1 MHVPLFFL
9 RNLLG
14 YTFITTLTRADL
26 FLLGSIAQLFLE
38 PIDPDGNNVWS
49 TENEGVISITRK
61 SENNDPFRWGMPPGL
76 GRPFRPRGPRLPGM
90 PRDPLGRDQP
100 EETVKKIS
108 GLERVNYKITEVNGD
123 RVTVR
128 KDYQFVT
135 QDDERLPYLILK
147 GVGTFVFDQKFG
159 MPVTMTYRATI
170 TTNDEDGSSSIPLNV
185 SYELRD
191 PTEVKRQREET
202 RARIAEQN
210 RKQEEKRT
218 VPNVENVDKAIAAVE
233 SQSMTIHVVGPMRE
247 LSELAIVSEKR
258 DKVIEI
264 ANQHMEYD
272 NDFVAG
278 TAAEILAKW
287 ATRVHIELLK
297 EFVLERNFN
306 YRKAKKI
313 AVTRLIEFD
322 EQEYF
327 PRIIEEME
335 QSSFR
340 YELKA
345 ILIAAG
351 PKMEQPIL
359 DTFDKFSD
367 DLPRQHLLEV
377 LGAVGTQ
384 KSVKLLEDLEQNDHR
399 MKYAAQSA
407 LTEIRKR

>member
-1 MHVPLFFL
+1 
-9 RNLLG
+9 
-14 YTFITTLTRADL
+14 
-26 FLLGSIAQLFLE
+26 
-38 PIDPDGNNVWS
+38 
-49 TENEGVISITRK
+49 
-61 SENNDPFRWGMPPGL
+61 
-76 GRPFRPRGPRLPGM
+76 
-90 PRDPLGRDQP
+90 
-100 EETVKKIS
+100 
-108 GLERVNYKITEVNGD
+108 
-123 RVTVR
+123 
-128 KDYQFVT
+128 
-135 QDDERLPYLILK
+135 
-147 GVGTFVFDQKFG
+147 
-159 MPVTMTYRATI
+159 
-170 TTNDEDGSSSIPLNV
+170 
-185 SYELRD
+185 
-191 PTEVKRQREET
+191 
-202 RARIAEQN
+202 
-210 RKQEEKRT
+210 
-218 VPNVENVDKAIAAVE
+218 
-233 SQSMTIHVVGPMRE
+233 MTIHVVGPMRE
-247 LSELAIVSEKR
+247 LSELAIVSGKR

-327 PRIIEEME
+327 PGIIEEME
-335 QSSFR
+335 QRSFR

-345 ILIAAG
+345 ILIAAR

-359 DTFDKFSD
+359 DTIDKFSD

-384 KSVKLLEDLEQNDHR
+384 KSVKQLEDLEQNDHR
-399 MKYAAQSA
+399 MKYAVQSA